1 MAVNEE
7 HRQVEVA
14 RDLSSQ
20 ARTPAHSTRDVPA
33 PFDSYTLLGELVA
46 TVDDLQQ
53 VCQQLGLWHSRVV
66 DGEHYAGEDN
76 RGDGATGT
84 VTAAAESPTGRRRA
98 RHRLRSPPSR
108 AFSERRSAL
117 VRRMSGARTHVQRLV
132 DAMLDAAQS
141 AEPKAEHSITLTPE
155 NSLLRSEEH
164 TSELQSL
171 MRISYAVFCLK
182 KKNKKQT
189 TH

>member
-20 ARTPAHSTRDVPA
+20 ARTLAHSTRDVPA

-76 RGDGATGT
+76 RGDGRQEPSPPPLSLQR
-84 VTAAAESPTGRRRA
+84 AAAALGIASEALRA
-98 RHRLRSPPSR
+98 AH
-108 AFSERRSAL
+108 SANGV
-117 VRRMSGARTHVQRLV
+117 VRWF
-132 DAMLDAAQS
+132 D
-141 AEPKAEHSITLTPE
+141 E
-155 NSLLRSEEH
+155 
-164 TSELQSL
+164 
-171 MRISYAVFCLK
+171 
-182 KKNKKQT
+182 
-189 TH
+189 